1 MSSSN
6 EHDLKVL
13 NDELEQVEKI
23 IGEITEKTDALELQ
37 RKRMTTLASSFR
49 WMLSSIKKGEVQM
62 PLELDASSSS

>member
-1 MSSSN
+1 MSNSN
-6 EHDLKVL
+6 EYDLKVL

-23 IGEITEKTDALELQ
+23 IGEITEKTDALETQ
-37 RKRMTTLASSFR
+37 RKRMTTLASSFQ

>member
-1 MSSSN
+1 MSDSN
-6 EHDLKVL
+6 EHDLTVL

-62 PLELDASSSS
+62 PLELVDSSSS

>member
-62 PLELDASSSS
+62 PLELVDSSSS

>member
-49 WMLSSIKKGEVQM
+49 WMLSSIKKGE
-62 PLELDASSSS
+62 L

>member
-1 MSSSN
+1 MSNSN
-6 EHDLKVL
+6 EHDLTVL

-23 IGEITEKTDALELQ
+23 IGEITEKTEALEAQ

-62 PLELDASSSS
+62 PLELVDSSSS

>member
-49 WMLSSIKKGEVQM
+49 WMLSSIKKGEVQI